1 MKQLSLG
8 IFIAYSIFLLIMTH
22 LPIEQLPPTQTSD
35 KLLHLCAYGFQG
47 LLVSLCLI
55 TYRPYRWRSLLYCF
69 LGLCLFGALDEM
81 TQALVGR
88 FPEWLDWCADVV
100 GISAGL
106 SIAAVLKILK
116 KV

>member
-8 IFIAYSIFLLIMTH
+8 ILIAYSLFLLVMTH

-35 KLLHLCAYGFQG
+35 KLLHFCAYGIQG
-47 LLVSLCLI
+47 LLVSFCLI
-55 TYRPYRWRSLLYCF
+55 AFRPNRWRKLFYCF
-69 LGLCLFGALDEM
+69 LGLCLFAALDEM

-100 GISAGL
+100 GISVGL
-106 SIAAVLKILK
+106 SVVAVLKILK
-116 KV
+116 KT